1 LRHNT
6 PVIGDYASHDLH
18 LGHAGA
24 SLVFVPILAL
34 LFMTVRNGLLRSLW
48 FYWVTVVTI
57 RAAGTVLGDF
67 LAGRN
72 MLGLAPSTFI
82 TGGQFVALLCMERA
96 AESSTPLARGLI

>member
-67 LAGRN
+67 LAGSGACAEYIHHRRAVR
-72 MLGLAPSTFI
+72 GT
-82 TGGQFVALLCMERA
+82 TRCMERA
-96 AESSTPLARGLI
+96 VESSTPLARGLM